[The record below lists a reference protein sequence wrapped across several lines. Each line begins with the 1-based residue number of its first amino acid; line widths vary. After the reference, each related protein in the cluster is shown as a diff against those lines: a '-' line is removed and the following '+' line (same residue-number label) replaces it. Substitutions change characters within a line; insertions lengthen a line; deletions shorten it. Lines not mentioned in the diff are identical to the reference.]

1 MLLLLPLRWCFAM
14 AAASAVHEL
23 FHITAVRLCAG
34 RINRM
39 CIRFGGAVIEADIMK
54 QGRELLCI
62 LAGPLGSLCLVLLCR
77 FLPEIAVCALLQS
90 AYNLLPL
97 PYLDGGRALR
107 CILEMVFHKNT
118 LQR

>member
-1 MLLLLPLRWCFAM
+1 M
-14 AAASAVHEL
+14 AAASAAHEL
-23 FHITAVRLCAG
+23 FHITVVRLCAG
-34 RINRM
+34 RINSM
-39 CIRFGGAVIEADIMK
+39 CIRFGGAVIEADIGR

-62 LAGPLGSLCLVLLCR
+62 LAGPLGSLLLVRLYG

-107 CILEMVFHKNT
+107 CILKMVFHKNT